1 MDLDRASRRAL
12 ASFARKLGG
21 MAAVSAALSI
31 RSPYFLVTFC
41 LIMASFAFCGGM
53 LCIGFAFYLR
63 QVPRDKHFNLWDESV
78 LFAATFLVFRIFLV
92 LLPEG

>member
-1 MDLDRASRRAL
+1 
-12 ASFARKLGG
+12 
-21 MAAVSAALSI
+21 VSAALSI
-31 RSPYFLVTFC
+31 RSAFFLTSFC
-41 LIMASFAFCGGM
+41 LIITWFAFCGGI

-78 LFAATFLVFRIFLV
+78 LFAATFLLFRILLV